1 MLVLVTVV
9 SALWFADNSEFI
21 KTSNEQIA
29 DGYEW
34 NWVGVTKPSGVPA
47 ITIKTDTN
55 EYILYRLEK

>member
-1 MLVLVTVV
+1 MLVLITVV
-9 SALWFADNSEFI
+9 SALWFVDNSEFI

-29 DGYEW
+29 DGYKW
-34 NWVGVTKPSGVPA
+34 NWVGKNQPSGAPA